1 MKYLGY
7 VNKVMSVE
15 DLEKYK
21 KAFEKDIIN
30 KQQELLD
37 FIEQSEERIKTLEE
51 YEANKQYKILGHTGR
66 DGRNKYILLIIRYV
80 DMTQREERYIFSKI
94 ADLRVK
100 LKELKEKYS
109 GVDWS
114 GFDEEI

>member
-1 MKYLGY
+1 MKYLDY
-7 VNKVMSVE
+7 VNKVMSVK
-15 DLEKYK
+15 DLEKYQK
-21 KAFEKDIIN
+21 FFEEDIIN

-37 FIEQSEERIKTLEE
+37 FIEQSKERIKTLEE
-51 YEANKQYKILGHTGR
+51 YEMNKQYSVLGHTDR

-80 DMTQREERYIFSKI
+80 DKTQRDERYTFSNIK
-94 ADLRVK
+94 DLRVK

-114 GFDEEI
+114 GFTEEI